1 MQVTAASTPSTETS
15 NHYYNTNRAPLLPSP
30 FTKLPLGQVQPKGW
44 LRHQLDLMADGMTGH
59 LSEISAFLAQTNG
72 WFGGENAGWE
82 EQPYWFRGF
91 HDLAVLT
98 GDECLLAETKRW
110 IDAVF
115 ASQDA
120 DGYFGAQYHKR
131 QVGKNGQVCAD
142 VWPHMIML
150 DAVISHYEHTQDAR
164 VIPFMTRFFAFCR
177 DLPEG
182 EFLPVITNGG
192 EDFGDG
198 RIPWQTHR
206 AGDFLPQIYWLYNQT
221 GDTWLLDLAA
231 KVFQRID
238 PAPDEWLDHHNV
250 NFAQRFRYAGNFY
263 AQSKARWHLDQTEYW
278 YRQHLMTWGQQPR
291 GIFGADEN
299 IRPGCVDPRQGFE
312 TCGIMEFAKSFH
324 ILARVTGDTVW
335 ADRTEDIM
343 LNHFPAAS
351 TPDLKGLHYLTASN
365 QPQLDASEQ
374 HEYQNKGRMINYSPH
389 DYRCCQ
395 HNVAMGWPYYAE
407 NLWQASADDGLVAW
421 LYAASSVTAR
431 VGQAGANVTIDEETN
446 YPFSGRVTLK
456 VTQAAGEPFPLYLRV
471 PGWCTGCEVQLNG
484 QALDQIGLEDQSG
497 LENPS
502 GHMIRIERAWQPGD
516 VLTLDMGMQITL
528 SEWPRTGSVSVN
540 RGPLTYSLKIGEQWR
555 RCGGTDQWPEWEV
568 LPTSP
573 SNYGL
578 LVDREN
584 PQASLRLGRVDEAIA
599 DQPWTLEAAPIEIKT
614 HGKRIPQWGLENETV
629 EQLQPSPV
637 KSGQPQEEITLIP
650 LGCARLR
657 IACFPTIGEGPL
669 GWEWK

>member
-1 MQVTAASTPSTETS
+1 MQTTIVSKPPTGTS

-30 FTKLPLGQVQPKGW
+30 FTKLPLGQVKPKGW
-44 LRHQLDLMADGMTGH
+44 LKHQLDLMADGMTGH
-59 LSEISAFLAQTNG
+59 LSEISSFLAPTNG
-72 WFGGENAGWE
+72 WFGGENPGWE

-91 HDLAVLT
+91 HDLAMLT
-98 GDECLLAETKRW
+98 GDKRLLAEARRW
-110 IDAVF
+110 IDAVID
-115 ASQDA
+115 SQDA
-120 DGYFGAQYHKR
+120 DGYFGAKVHKR
-131 QVGKNGQVCAD
+131 LEGKNGQVCAD

-177 DLPEG
+177 DLPDEQ
-182 EFLPVITNGG
+182 FLPIINDYGQ
-192 EDFGDG
+192 EFGNWQ
-198 RIPWQTHR
+198 IPWQTRR
-206 AGDFLPQIYWLYNQT
+206 AGDFLPQIYWLFNQT
-221 GDTWLLDLAA
+221 GDAWLLELAA
-231 KVFQRID
+231 KVFQRIL
-238 PAPDEWLDHHNV
+238 PADDEWLDHHNV

-263 AQSKARWHLDQTEYW
+263 AQSKAQWHLEQTEFW
-278 YRQHLMTWGQQPR
+278 YRQHLLTWGQQPR

-312 TCGIMEFAKSFH
+312 TCGITEFAKSFH
-324 ILARVTGDTVW
+324 ILARVTGDTLW

-351 TPDLKGLHYLTASN
+351 TPDMKGLHYLTASN

-374 HEYQNKGRMINYSPH
+374 HEYQNKGRMVSYSPH

-431 VGQAGANVTIDEETN
+431 VGQSGANVTIEEETN

-456 VTQAAGEPFPLYLRV
+456 VTQAAGEVFPLYLRV
-471 PGWCTGCEVQLNG
+471 PGWCTRFDVQVNGEVIDLR
-484 QALDQIGLEDQSG
+484 GLQDPGG
-497 LENPS
+497 LAGP
-502 GHMIRIERAWQPGD
+502 MLRIQRAWQPGD
-516 VLTLDMGMQITL
+516 VVTFDMGMQITL

-540 RGPLTYSLKIGEQWR
+540 RGPLTYSLKIGEHWR
-555 RCGGTDQWPEWEV
+555 RCGGTDEWPEWEV
-568 LPTSP
+568 LPTSAW
-573 SNYGL
+573 NYGL

-584 PQASLRLGRVDEAIA
+584 PQTSLRLGRVDEAIA
-599 DQPWTLEAAPIEIKT
+599 DQPWTYDTAPIEIRA
-614 HGKRIPQWGLENETV
+614 HAKRISQWSLGNETV
-629 EQLQPSPV
+629 GLLQPSPAR
-637 KSGQPQEEITLIP
+637 SGEPQEEITLIP